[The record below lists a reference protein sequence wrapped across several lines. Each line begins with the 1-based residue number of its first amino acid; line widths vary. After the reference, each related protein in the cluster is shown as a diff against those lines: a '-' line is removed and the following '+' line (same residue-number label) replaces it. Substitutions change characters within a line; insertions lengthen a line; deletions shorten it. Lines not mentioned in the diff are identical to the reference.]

1 MCFASNIISHP
12 AEASRGLICRDILGR
27 QELKMHLTEQLDSN
41 LIHCKVLKWFGD
53 RLWHLISKSSYCDEF
68 LLRVLWLLEY
78 SSRGSQENQ
87 LLLMSALGCWSP
99 KLQNPRNRWFPGDG
113 RFLRDGLLCVSEGG
127 CGQSHGTRRDLTG
140 RAESWGSPWTQW
152 LRIGTLTNSAGDSD
166 TQ

>member
-113 RFLRDGLLCVSEGG
+113 RFLRDELGAKVQREWRIET
-127 CGQSHGTRRDLTG
+127 GQWPFDQSAKSKRIKRI
-140 RAESWGSPWTQW
+140 QW
-152 LRIGTLTNSAGDSD
+152 ALIRLASSR
-166 TQ
+166 